1 MDKKQCQMC
10 KITQPIS
17 NFYKSKQAKCGYYS
31 YCRTCKL
38 EANKRSDAKRMTQ
51 NREKFLNQRKDWH
64 LKQVFGITL
73 EDYNKLLS
81 EQGGVC
87 KICLGKDSDRMLA
100 VDHCHTTGKIRGL
113 LCQKCNRAIG
123 QLDDSIERLKRAIIY
138 LS

>member
-1 MDKKQCQMC
+1 
-10 KITQPIS
+10 
-17 NFYKSKQAKCGYYS
+17 
-31 YCRTCKL
+31 
-38 EANKRSDAKRMTQ
+38 MTQ

-100 VDHCHTTGKIRGL
+100 VDHCHTAGKIRGL